1 MTQTIEIRIP
11 DIGDAEDVQVVEI
24 LVAPGD
30 QVAAEDG
37 LITLESEKASMDV
50 PSTTAG
56 KVLEIHLEV
65 GAKVEEGDL
74 ILTLEATESNVAES
88 TVPSLDE
95 TKRPATVPAEPTET
109 PQPTSPEP
117 SPPQAPKPPG
127 PQAHS
132 SDLHAEVLVLG
143 AGPGGYTA
151 AFRAAD
157 LGQKV
162 VLVERHARLGG
173 VCLNVGCIPS
183 KALLH
188 VGRVMEEAADLEKQG
203 VAYGPPKIDLGKIR
217 GFKDGVVDRLTKG
230 LVGLA
235 KQRQVEVVAGTGR
248 FTSDR
253 TLAVETADGDKTISF
268 DHAIIAAGSRVIRI
282 PGIPWDDPRVMDST
296 GALELQDIP
305 KRLLLIGGGNIGLE
319 MAMVYGALGSELTI
333 VEMLDGLIP
342 GCDRDLVKPLER
354 RLKRR
359 YKAKIYLETKVAKIE
374 PQKRALEVYFE
385 GDKAPE
391 PAHFDRVLVSVG
403 RRPNGDLIA
412 ADQAGVEVDDR
423 GFIRVDNRQRTNV
436 PHILAIGDV
445 TGHPMLAH
453 RATHQGKVAAEVAA
467 GLKSAFDA
475 RVIPSVTYTDPEIAW
490 VGLTE
495 TEATAKGVAY
505 GKGAFPWSASGR
517 SLGMGRS
524 DGLTKILF
532 DPGSNRVLGAGIV
545 GPNAG
550 DLIAELALA
559 IEMDTEAADLALTIH
574 PHPTLS
580 ETVALAAEAYEGT
593 ITDLYL
599 PKNK

>member
-385 GDKAPE
+385 GD
-391 PAHFDRVLVSVG
+391 
-403 RRPNGDLIA
+403 
-412 ADQAGVEVDDR
+412 
-423 GFIRVDNRQRTNV
+423 
-436 PHILAIGDV
+436 
-445 TGHPMLAH
+445 
-453 RATHQGKVAAEVAA
+453 
-467 GLKSAFDA
+467 
-475 RVIPSVTYTDPEIAW
+475 
-490 VGLTE
+490 
-495 TEATAKGVAY
+495 
-505 GKGAFPWSASGR
+505 
-517 SLGMGRS
+517 
-524 DGLTKILF
+524 
-532 DPGSNRVLGAGIV
+532 
-545 GPNAG
+545 
-550 DLIAELALA
+550 
-559 IEMDTEAADLALTIH
+559 
-574 PHPTLS
+574 
-580 ETVALAAEAYEGT
+580 
-593 ITDLYL
+593 
-599 PKNK
+599 

>member
-157 LGQKV
+157 LGKKV
-162 VLVERHARLGG
+162 FLVERHTRLGG

-188 VGRVMEEAADLEKQG
+188 VGRVMEETADLETQG
-203 VAYGPPKIDLGKIR
+203 VAYGPPKIDLDKIR
-217 GFKDGVVDRLTKG
+217 GFKEGVVDRLTKG
-230 LVGLA
+230 L
-235 KQRQVEVVAGTGR
+235 AG
-248 FTSDR
+248 
-253 TLAVETADGDKTISF
+253 
-268 DHAIIAAGSRVIRI
+268 
-282 PGIPWDDPRVMDST
+282 
-296 GALELQDIP
+296 
-305 KRLLLIGGGNIGLE
+305 
-319 MAMVYGALGSELTI
+319 
-333 VEMLDGLIP
+333 
-342 GCDRDLVKPLER
+342 LVK
-354 RLKRR
+354 
-359 YKAKIYLETKVAKIE
+359 
-374 PQKRALEVYFE
+374 
-385 GDKAPE
+385 
-391 PAHFDRVLVSVG
+391 
-403 RRPNGDLIA
+403 
-412 ADQAGVEVDDR
+412 
-423 GFIRVDNRQRTNV
+423 
-436 PHILAIGDV
+436 
-445 TGHPMLAH
+445 
-453 RATHQGKVAAEVAA
+453 
-467 GLKSAFDA
+467 
-475 RVIPSVTYTDPEIAW
+475 
-490 VGLTE
+490 
-495 TEATAKGVAY
+495 
-505 GKGAFPWSASGR
+505 
-517 SLGMGRS
+517 
-524 DGLTKILF
+524 
-532 DPGSNRVLGAGIV
+532 
-545 GPNAG
+545 
-550 DLIAELALA
+550 
-559 IEMDTEAADLALTIH
+559 
-574 PHPTLS
+574 
-580 ETVALAAEAYEGT
+580 
-593 ITDLYL
+593 
-599 PKNK
+599 